1 MMRFSEPSC
10 PVYVY
15 AKPVDFRKGIGS
27 LAVLVESQLQ
37 LDPFAEAVFVFSNRR
52 STAIKILYWERNGFC
67 LWQKRLEKDRFIWP
81 KANALHGG
89 GSAGTVTLTIQQ
101 LEWLLAGFDLN
112 RMKPHIPLAYR
123 SVS

>member
-1 MMRFSEPSC
+1 MMRFTEPQVA
-10 PVYVY
+10 VYVC
-15 AKPVDFRKGIGS
+15 AQPVDFRKGMGS
-27 LAVLVESQLQ
+27 LAVLVDAQLK

-67 LWQKRLEKDRFIWP
+67 LWQKRLEKDHFIWP

-101 LEWLLAGFDLN
+101 LEWLLAGFDIN
-112 RMKPHIPLAYR
+112 RMKPHQALSYR
-123 SVS
+123 SVL